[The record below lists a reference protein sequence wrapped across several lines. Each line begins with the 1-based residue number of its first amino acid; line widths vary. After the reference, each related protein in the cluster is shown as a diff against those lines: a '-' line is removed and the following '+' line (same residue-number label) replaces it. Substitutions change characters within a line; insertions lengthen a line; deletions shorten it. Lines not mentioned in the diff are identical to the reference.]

1 MYLMESEHLRD
12 LCRLCGQFG
21 ADPKSRKPHAKE
33 KYGSLILRALRVG
46 ISLDD
51 ETIHPPFV
59 CHGCVKKLQKWW
71 ANAKKKKAATCHI
84 QVHDFKQD
92 TDAESDAHVVLLEEK
107 NLFSAL
113 TPKLHQLMP
122 FPEV

>member
-1 MYLMESEHLRD
+1 M
-12 LCRLCGQFG
+12 
-21 ADPKSRKPHAKE
+21 
-33 KYGSLILRALRVG
+33 RALRVG